1 MGFRPDD
8 VDGDAD
14 AEELWTDEQL
24 GALRAAAAATP
35 VGAPNFWRRVA
46 RGVPGKSAAQ
56 CASRFQDTLAEQ
68 AKGTA
73 PAAGAPKG
81 GASKGR
87 MPKAAAARRRAGDH
101 PDGDESPGSED
112 EGRVGRA
119 LQAAVLGKRGRAA
132 REHALRTAGREVRW
146 NQRQADAGHADD
158 AFELALGGRTCSS
171 ALKASLEAAAAA
183 TGVGHRTV
191 PALVH
196 ASAPAPSRK
205 DAKAHEAYVEQLLRR
220 ARPAVKKGAAP
231 AAPSPGPAKKPGGGA
246 KKPQD
251 DVRAA
256 IGARAPAR
264 TTAGQRGGDSEEE
277 GEGHDEEDS
286 GAEHDDYFS
295 D

>member
-1 MGFRPDD
+1 MRFRPDD
-8 VDGDAD
+8 VNGDAD
-14 AEELWTDEQL
+14 AEEPWTDEQL
-24 GALRAAAAATP
+24 AALRAAAAATS
-35 VGAPNFWRRVA
+35 VGVPNFWRRVA

-68 AKGTA
+68 AKGDA

-81 GASKGR
+81 ASKGR
-87 MPKAAAARRRAGDH
+87 KHKEAAARRRGGDH
-101 PDGDESPGSED
+101 PAADESPGSED

-171 ALKASLEAAAAA
+171 ALKVSLEAAATA
-183 TGVGHRTV
+183 TGVGRLTV
-191 PALVH
+191 PAMVH

-231 AAPSPGPAKKPGGGA
+231 AAPSPGPAKKPGGA

-256 IGARAPAR
+256 IGAMAAAR
-264 TTAGQRGGDSEEE
+264 TAAGHLDGGSDEEGGD
-277 GEGHDEEDS
+277 HDEEDS